1 MSNEN
6 RHFWTLFSTSFK
18 LKNNNHTKATKYKG
32 FSELLFTFQ
41 PFPRQPSIC
50 LPLQSF
56 RLLSRATALSPNLL
70 PIHSPNLLPAFL
82 VFRFSPF
89 RLLNKYARPARR
101 SHTYPPA
108 YISCPRTHTH
118 IFTKNKPSFR
128 RLSPYSW
135 LSSSFR
141 FIIILRPRVRR
152 YGSNGYSHWQRRVF
166 GALNTDFLLSRS
178 DYSERLF
185 YKNHN
190 LTKVIA
196 FLYNIYCGIP
206 GPLDGSIWA
215 QSHIQSNNMFG
226 IHYGNVLLLLN
237 RSLFGAVI
245 LLTFIDILVKL
256 YLRW

>member
-1 MSNEN
+1 M
-6 RHFWTLFSTSFK
+6 
-18 LKNNNHTKATKYKG
+18 
-32 FSELLFTFQ
+32 
-41 PFPRQPSIC
+41 
-50 LPLQSF
+50 
-56 RLLSRATALSPNLL
+56 
-70 PIHSPNLLPAFL
+70 
-82 VFRFSPF
+82 
-89 RLLNKYARPARR
+89 
-101 SHTYPPA
+101 
-108 YISCPRTHTH
+108 
-118 IFTKNKPSFR
+118 
-128 RLSPYSW
+128 
-135 LSSSFR
+135 
-141 FIIILRPRVRR
+141 
-152 YGSNGYSHWQRRVF
+152 F

-190 LTKVIA
+190 LTKAIA
-196 FLYNIYCGIP
+196 LLYNIYCGIP